1 MYISAQSNAAFAST
15 TVSSAIGRSP
25 ARPVVLEAVESSSPK
40 SDWNAPITALPLLP
54 QHDPVE
60 SSTHLT
66 PVNHESAPSL
76 ATDSLDH
83 EPTPSLAT
91 EVTPD
96 SSFLAQSTRTRF
108 DLGLA
113 SDSPFNSDDF
123 EGDAMS
129 ESSTDTHIVVP
140 HPGSD
145 EEDSAE
151 RRWRLAEQRGNDIRR
166 ARSVPS
172 PRFQGTS
179 SFLNVIVVCF
189 SIFLRMLPVLCQV
202 QLLLQQ
208 FQLFAIDCWHS
219 TLSHGHMQM

>member
-1 MYISAQSNAAFAST
+1 M
-15 TVSSAIGRSP
+15 
-25 ARPVVLEAVESSSPK
+25 SSSPR
-40 SDWNAPITALPLLP
+40 SDWDPPSEALPPLP
-54 QHDPVE
+54 EHNPAE
-60 SSTHLT
+60 SSTYLT
-66 PVNHESAPSL
+66 SLDNDSVPSL
-76 ATDSLDH
+76 AI
-83 EPTPSLAT
+83 EI
-91 EVTPD
+91 TPD
-96 SSFLAQSTRTRF
+96 SYFLAQSTPF
-108 DLGLA
+108 DLGLP

-129 ESSTDTHIVVP
+129 ETSTDTHIVVP

-189 SIFLRMLPVLCQV
+189 CNSLHRASSPMASAAQV
-202 QLLLQQ
+202 AATAVGGCSRIVVIENQ
-208 FQLFAIDCWHS
+208 IS
-219 TLSHGHMQM
+219 

>member
-1 MYISAQSNAAFAST
+1 MSATAVQPALT
-15 TVSSAIGRSP
+15 CSP
-25 ARPVVLEAVESSSPK
+25 ARPVVLEAVESSSPR
-40 SDWNAPITALPLLP
+40 SDWDPPSEALPPLP
-54 QHDPVE
+54 EHNPAE
-60 SSTHLT
+60 SSTYLT
-66 PVNHESAPSL
+66 SLDNESA
-76 ATDSLDH
+76 
-83 EPTPSLAT
+83 PSLAT

-96 SSFLAQSTRTRF
+96 SYFLAQSTRTPF
-108 DLGLA
+108 DLGLP
-113 SDSPFNSDDF
+113 SDSPFHSDDF

-129 ESSTDTHIVVP
+129 ETSTDTHIVVP

-189 SIFLRMLPVLCQV
+189 
-202 QLLLQQ
+202 
-208 FQLFAIDCWHS
+208 
-219 TLSHGHMQM
+219 